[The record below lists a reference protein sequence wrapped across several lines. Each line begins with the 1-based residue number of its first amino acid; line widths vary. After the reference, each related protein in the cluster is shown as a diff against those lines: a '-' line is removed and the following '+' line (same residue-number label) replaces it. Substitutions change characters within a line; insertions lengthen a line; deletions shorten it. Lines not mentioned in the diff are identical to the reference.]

1 MKPRELTIELTEMQG
16 RKILICTSEMSVV
29 AARMYHGSIVSTPLS
44 TWYVREDYDQI
55 VERITGTVPARV
67 VFKRLV
73 R

>member
-1 MKPRELTIELTEMQG
+1 MKPRELTIELTEMGG
-16 RKILICTSEMSVV
+16 RKVLLCTSELVVV
-29 AARMYHGSIVSTPLS
+29 AARTYRGSVVSTPLS